1 MEVSV
6 SVQAKKASSDTLNRL
21 AECARLI
28 DNYAAQASSISSSL
42 DEALRQIETESEDA
56 LSELKSNL
64 SVIQSFIKIARANA
78 SKTEECPHAI
88 PYDRTALA
96 RIQVLINNRSKSDEH
111 ASDLYYQATG
121 QQKFL
126 ESAIKSLSD
135 NVQKKERDV
144 RNRFQTQLHDCTQ
157 KKASASAQYKEI
169 LREPFFEEMAKERR
183 YIESVSPR
191 SISLSSVDSA
201 VIGFSSLDV
210 ILPSELDSSLLHCVE
225 STESLLYRQ
234 GSYSIEL
241 PVQIKYGMGGAIL
254 IQASEYPEAVIDKGM
269 QSVILE
275 MLSEIGSQV
284 ERFDFLDPVSLNSS
298 ALGIAAELT
307 HGEKPVILPAP
318 MTKEELSARVREIDA
333 YYASIERKANDDA
346 PVGSIRSVLYLKHF
360 PEDYD
365 SNTISLVRR
374 VCRNAV
380 RYGVLALLSGKGS
393 SKALGSTNEAIAD
406 ISQNSTV
413 ISYTSTAGL
422 SISSDGVVIG
432 SFVFRDGP
440 LEIPTS
446 LLQEARHRL
455 SLAHVD
461 NRYVSQIPNR
471 VFESLLFERRRG
483 LVNLPMGI
491 DESGNLVSVSLE
503 DENFA
508 TFICGASRSG
518 KSTLLHT
525 LLSDVFLSKHPD
537 EVEVWLVDFKMTELS
552 RYVSSLPPHIKY
564 LILDESP
571 ELVYDLIDKLMDN
584 LSWRQN
590 RFKARGWEK
599 IEDAWRSGQYMPELL
614 LVIDEFS
621 VMSKIIAD
629 SVLAG
634 KDYRDKMQLLLSK
647 GAALGFRFIF
657 ASQGFTKGTRG
668 LSEYSKDQIQQ
679 RIAMKTTYEE
689 IKSTLDLPDISPNDK
704 MEMEELDRHYALL
717 KVPYGYQGTPSRL
730 KKSHVLFFESRE
742 EQLQLL
748 NNRLATYMP
757 CQRPNKDD
765 PRLYVEKH
773 PIIID
778 GNEYKDFGMAAG
790 DISAGIKGAKAQS
803 FDDSSIYI
811 CIGEPRRMRPFSPIE
826 LVANH
831 RENILI
837 LSTLTDGVSVQSM
850 VASTVKGLSYQETAV
865 HLCMSRQNQFL
876 SSQLVGGLDF
886 TSRCL
891 DVPSTCRLI
900 SRIVKSID
908 GGKHGNE
915 LIILFD
921 VDTLFEDLAFAKQP
935 AAIQQQQSVGR
946 RNAGAPDL
954 RTQLA
959 MLRGEIV
966 GTSQAQEDKQVI
978 DASAHVEY
986 MSQGEEAT
994 YDARDDVRY
1003 VISQGP
1009 RMGYHVMLV
1018 ASDLQTLKD
1027 TRIDQ
1032 NMFKH
1037 KVLFRNQIANVRGI
1051 VSNADLS
1058 VLSDVD
1064 SGCYRYTNGVDG
1076 VTYRPYAHSEFG
1088 ILISET
1094 DELEDFYYIG

>member
-6 SVQAKKASSDTLNRL
+6 STQAKKASGDTLNRL
-21 AECARLI
+21 AKCAQLI
-28 DNYAAQASSISSSL
+28 DEYAAQASSLSSSL
-42 DEALRQIETESEDA
+42 DEGLRRIECESEET

-88 PYDRTALA
+88 PFDRSALA
-96 RIQVLINNRSKSDEH
+96 RIQVLINNRSKSDER
-111 ASDLYYQATG
+111 ASELYYQATG
-121 QQKFL
+121 QQKSL
-126 ESAIKSLSD
+126 ESAIRSLSD
-135 NVQKKERDV
+135 EVQSKKRQVRD
-144 RNRFQTQLHDCTQ
+144 FYQTQLYDCMQ
-157 KKASASAQYKEI
+157 KKASASAQYAEI
-169 LREPFFEEMAKERR
+169 LREPFFEEMAIERR
-183 YIESVSPR
+183 YIESASPK
-191 SISLSSVDSA
+191 SISLSSADSA
-201 VIGFSSLDV
+201 VIGFTSQDV
-210 ILPSELDSSLLHCVE
+210 CLPRKADSNLLQRVE
-225 STESLLYRQ
+225 STESLLSRE
-234 GSYSIEL
+234 GGYSIEL
-241 PVQIKYGMGGAIL
+241 PVQIKYGMGGSIL
-254 IQASEYPEAVIDKGM
+254 IQANEYPETIIDKGM

-275 MLSEIGSQV
+275 MLSEIGDQV
-284 ERFDFLDPVSLNSS
+284 ERFDFLDPVNLNSS

-307 HGEKPVILPAP
+307 HGEKPIILPAP
-318 MTKEELSARVREIDA
+318 MTKEELSARVREIGA
-333 YYASIERKANDDA
+333 YYASIERRANDDG
-346 PVGSIRSVLYLKHF
+346 PVCSMRSILYFKHF
-360 PEDYD
+360 PEGYD
-365 SNTISLVRR
+365 TDTISLVRR

-380 RYGVLALLSGKGS
+380 RYGALVLLSGKGS
-393 SKALGSTNEAIAD
+393 AKALGSTNEAIAD
-406 ISQNSTV
+406 ISQYSTV
-413 ISYTSTAGL
+413 IACTSTMGL
-422 SISSDGVVIG
+422 TISSDDVAIG

-446 LLQEARHRL
+446 LMQEAQHRL
-455 SLAHVD
+455 SLAHID
-461 NRYVSQIPNR
+461 NRYVSQLSNR
-471 VFESLLFERRRG
+471 VFESLIFERRRG
-483 LVNLPMGI
+483 LVNLPMGL
-491 DESGNLVSVSLE
+491 DESGNIVSVSFE

-537 EVEVWLVDFKMTELS
+537 DVEVWLVDFKMTELS
-552 RYVSSLPPHIKY
+552 RYASSLPPHIKY

-584 LSWRQN
+584 LTWRQN

-634 KDYRDKMQLLLSK
+634 KDYRDKVQLLLSK

-689 IKSTLDLPDISPNDK
+689 IKSTLDLPDISPSDK

-717 KVPYGYQGTPSRL
+717 KVPYGYEGTPSRL

-748 NNRLATYMP
+748 SNRLASYMP
-757 CQRPNKDD
+757 CQRPSKDD
-765 PRLYVEKH
+765 SRLFVEKH

-778 GNEYKDFGMAAG
+778 GNEHKDFITASA
-790 DISAGIKGAKAQS
+790 DISAGIKDAKARS

-811 CIGEPRRMRPFSPIE
+811 CIGEPRRMRTFSPIE

-837 LSTLTDGVSVQSM
+837 LSMLSDGVSVQSM
-850 VASTVKGLSYQETAV
+850 IASTVKGLAYQETAV
-865 HLCMSRQNQFL
+865 NLCMSRQNQYL
-876 SSQLVGGLDF
+876 NGQLVSRLDF
-886 TSRCL
+886 ASRCL
-891 DVPSTCRLI
+891 DVSSTCQLI
-900 SRIVKSID
+900 SRVVKSID
-908 GGKHGNE
+908 DEKRGNE

-921 VDTLFEDLAFAKQP
+921 VDTLFEDLAFVKQS
-935 AAIQQQQSVGR
+935 ASIQLQQSMGR
-946 RNAGAPDL
+946 RSAGVPDL

-959 MLRGEIV
+959 MLKGEIV

-978 DASAHVEY
+978 DASVHVEY

-1032 NMFKH
+1032 SMFKH
-1037 KVLFRNQIANVRGI
+1037 KVLFRNLKANVRGI

-1076 VTYRPYAHSEFG
+1076 VTYRPYAHSDFG
-1088 ILISET
+1088 ILISEK
-1094 DELEDFYYIG
+1094 DELEDFYYVG

>member
-6 SVQAKKASSDTLNRL
+6 STQAKKASSDTLNRL
-21 AECARLI
+21 AKCAQLI
-28 DNYAAQASSISSSL
+28 DDYAVQIRSISSSL
-42 DEALRQIETESEDA
+42 DVALRQIESESEDA

-78 SKTEECPHAI
+78 SKIEECPHAI
-88 PYDRTALA
+88 PYDRAALA

-121 QQKFL
+121 QQKSL
-126 ESAIKSLSD
+126 ESAIGSLSED
-135 NVQKKERDV
+135 AQKKEHQV
-144 RNRFQTQLHDCTQ
+144 RERFQAQLHECMR
-157 KKASASAQYKEI
+157 KKASANAQYAEI
-169 LREPFFEEMAKERR
+169 LREPFFEEIAKERR
-183 YIESVSPR
+183 YIESASPR
-191 SISLSSVDSA
+191 STSLSSVDSA
-201 VIGFSSLDV
+201 VIGFSSQDV
-210 ILPSELDSSLLHCVE
+210 RLPSELDSNLLHRVE
-225 STESLLYRQ
+225 STESLLSRE
-234 GSYSIEL
+234 GRYSIEL
-241 PVQIKYGMGGAIL
+241 PVQIKYGMGGSIL
-254 IQASEYPEAVIDKGM
+254 IQASEYPEAIIDKGM

-275 MLSEIGSQV
+275 TLSEIGSQV
-284 ERFDFLDPVSLNSS
+284 ERFDFLDPINLNSS

-307 HGEKPVILPAP
+307 HGEKPMILPAP

-333 YYASIERKANDDA
+333 YYASIERKADDG
-346 PVGSIRSVLYLKHF
+346 PVGSMRSILYLKHF
-360 PEDYD
+360 PEGYD

-380 RYGVLALLSGKGS
+380 RYGAFVLLSGKGS

-406 ISQNSTV
+406 ISQYSTV
-413 ISYTSTAGL
+413 ISCTSITGL
-422 SISSDGVVIG
+422 VVTSNDVVISG
-432 SFVFRDGP
+432 FVFRDGP

-446 LLQEARHRL
+446 LMQEAQHRL

-461 NRYVSQIPNR
+461 NRYVSQIPSK
-471 VFESLLFERRRG
+471 VFESLLFKRRRG
-483 LVNLPMGI
+483 LVNLPMGL
-491 DESGNLVSVSLE
+491 DESGNIVSVSLE

-552 RYVSSLPPHIKY
+552 RYASSLPPHIKY

-689 IKSTLDLPDISPNDK
+689 IKSTLDLPDISPSDK

-717 KVPYGYQGTPSRL
+717 KVPYGYEGTPSRL
-730 KKSHVLFFESRE
+730 KKIHVLFFESRE

-748 NNRLATYMP
+748 SDRLGSFMP

-778 GNEYKDFGMAAG
+778 GNEHKDFVTASA
-790 DISAGIKGAKAQS
+790 DISAGIKDAKARS

-811 CIGEPRRMRPFSPIE
+811 CIGEPRRMRTFSPIE

-837 LSTLTDGVSVQSM
+837 LSTLSDGVSVQSM
-850 VASTVKGLSYQETAV
+850 VASAVKGISYQEAAV
-865 HLCMSRQNQFL
+865 HLCMNRQNQFL
-876 SSQLVGGLDF
+876 SSQLVSGLDYA
-886 TSRCL
+886 SRCL
-891 DVPSTCRLI
+891 DVSSTCQLI
-900 SRIVKSID
+900 SRVVKSID
-908 GGKHGNE
+908 DGKHGNE

-935 AAIQQQQSVGR
+935 AAIQQQQDVGR
-946 RNAGAPDL
+946 RSAGTPDL

-959 MLRGEIV
+959 MLKGEIV
-966 GTSQAQEDKQVI
+966 GTTQAQEDKQVI
-978 DASAHVEY
+978 DASVHVEY
-986 MSQGEEAT
+986 TSQGEESM

-1032 NMFKH
+1032 RMFNH
-1037 KVLFRNQIANVRGI
+1037 KVLFRNQKANVRGI

-1064 SGCYRYTNGVDG
+1064 SGSYRYTNGVDG
-1076 VTYRPYAHSEFG
+1076 VTYRPYAHSDFG
-1088 ILISET
+1088 ILVSKT
-1094 DELEDFYYIG
+1094 DELEDFYYAG